1 MNKNNSGKSASID
14 PRVIATVTVMNRGI
28 ERIETFQT
36 ASDLTVGILEATAG
50 GLGYGAIKAITGVY
64 KVAGLASAP
73 SIDQLKQQ
81 GTVTESEA
89 QGLKVMATL
98 GLGMLGMDALL

>member
-1 MNKNNSGKSASID
+1 MKNNSDKSAFID

-28 ERIETFQT
+28 QRIESPQSVTDM
-36 ASDLTVGILEATAG
+36 AAGVLEATVG
-50 GLGYGAIKAITGVY
+50 GLGYGAIKAMSGIY
-64 KVAGLASAP
+64 KVAGMASEPA
-73 SIDQLKQQ
+73 IDKMKQQ
-81 GTVTESEA
+81 GTVTDSEA